1 MSDHLKRLL
10 ELIDGVLDLPK
21 GERLAW
27 LEKNCDDVELRSRV
41 LNRVV
46 AAELGVGGLQSPAAE
61 KAADL
66 VASASDDQEDLV
78 GRRFGPFRIE
88 RHIGSGG
95 MGVVYLTRRDDEHFE
110 QLVVI
115 KRVRRAAG
123 LGQGPSDAARDAIVE
138 ACSAAELS
146 TPVDDFQ
153 E

>member
-1 MSDHLKRLL
+1 M
-10 ELIDGVLDLPK
+10 
-21 GERLAW
+21 
-27 LEKNCDDVELRSRV
+27 
-41 LNRVV
+41 
-46 AAELGVGGLQSPAAE
+46 
-61 KAADL
+61 
-66 VASASDDQEDLV
+66 ASASDDQEDLV

-95 MGVVYLTRRDDEHFE
+95 MGVVYLARRDDEHFE